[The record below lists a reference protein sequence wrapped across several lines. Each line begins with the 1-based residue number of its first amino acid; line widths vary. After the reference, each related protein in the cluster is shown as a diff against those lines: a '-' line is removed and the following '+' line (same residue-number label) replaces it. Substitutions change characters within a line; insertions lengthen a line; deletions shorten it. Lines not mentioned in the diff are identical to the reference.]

1 MSADVARP
9 RIIRRRVQQPGQRP
23 FWTLTGAPEVVAG
36 HVRVRMRYGEIAEFA
51 APKLAGDG
59 EVVVA
64 VRYAPHADPDG
75 VGDPA
80 PATVSRDQLVRR
92 IGMVAIAVAIICV
105 LLVAGFLAVWVAH
118 HLVLVIGSVILAG
131 AAAGY
136 VCSRVERRHVSA
148 HCPGCKG

>member
-1 MSADVARP
+1 MSTQVARP

-23 FWTLTGAPEVVAG
+23 FWTLTGAPEVVAA
-36 HVRVRMRYGEIAEFA
+36 HVRLRM
-51 APKLAGDG
+51 LAGDLVEFAPPKRAGGG

-64 VRYAPHADPDG
+64 VRYAPHADPG
-75 VGDPA
+75 GAGDPETA
-80 PATVSRDQLVRR
+80 GASRDQLVRR
-92 IGMVAIAVAIICV
+92 IGMAAIAVAIICV

-136 VCSRVERRHVSA
+136 VCSRVERKHVSA